1 MVADRIHL
9 VRHGEVHNPQGVLY
23 GRLPNFGLSDLGHK
37 MAAEAANELQKSG
50 RKMGA
55 LYCSPLQRTR
65 ESANPVAKAFGLT
78 AIIDDRFIEPHNIFE
93 GKVIS
98 GGRILLKPHLWF
110 HLRNP
115 SQPSWGEPYEQIVS
129 RMREGILEAASQVTG
144 GDLVIVSH
152 QLPIWMVHS
161 LAQGIKLPHNP
172 TQRRCALSSITSF
185 EIKNGELVEVEY
197 RDPAADLR
205 KAAKDVGAV

>member
-1 MVADRIHL
+1 MAADRIHL

-23 GRLPNFGLSDLGHK
+23 GRLPNFGLSKLGHK
-37 MAAEAANELQKSG
+37 MAQQAALEIQNSG
-50 RKMGA
+50 RKVAA

-65 ESANPVAKAFGLT
+65 ESAQPFQELFGLT
-78 AIIDDRFIEPHNIFE
+78 PVIDDRLIEPHNIFE

-115 SQPSWGEPYEQIVS
+115 SKPSWGEPYQQIAS
-129 RMREGILEAASQVTG
+129 RMTEAIFAAADSVES

-161 LAQGIKLPHNP
+161 WASEQPLPHNP

-185 EIKNGELVEVEY
+185 EIQDGKLVEVDY
-197 RDPAADLR
+197 KDPAALLR
-205 KAAKDVGAV
+205 AQAKDVGAV

>member
-9 VRHGEVHNPQGVLY
+9 VRHGEVHNPEGVLY

-37 MAAEAANELQKSG
+37 MAAEAAKELQNSG
-50 RKMGA
+50 RKITA

-65 ESANPVAKAFGLT
+65 ESSNPIAKTFGLT
-78 AIIDDRFIEPHNIFE
+78 AIIDERFIEPHNIFE
-93 GKVIS
+93 GKVIR
-98 GGRILLKPHLWF
+98 GARILLKPHLWF

-115 SQPSWGEPYEQIVS
+115 SQPSWGEPYEQIVA
-129 RMREGILEAASQVTG
+129 RMTEGILEAAAQVEG

-161 LAQGIKLPHNP
+161 MAVRAKHPHNP

-185 EIKNGELVEVEY
+185 EIKEGKLVEVDY
-197 RDPAADLR
+197 RDPAEKLR
-205 KAAKDVGAV
+205 ESAKDVGAV

>member
-9 VRHGEVHNPQGVLY
+9 VRHGEVHNPEGVLY

-37 MAAEAANELQKSG
+37 MAAEAANQLQNSG
-50 RKMGA
+50 RKITA

-65 ESANPVAKAFGLT
+65 ESANPIAKAFGLT
-78 AIIDDRFIEPHNIFE
+78 AIIDEKFIEPHNIFE
-93 GKVIS
+93 GKVIR
-98 GGRILLKPHLWF
+98 GARILLKPHLWF

-115 SQPSWGEPYEQIVS
+115 SEPSWGEPYEHIVA
-129 RMREGILEAASQVTG
+129 RMNEGILEAAEQVAH

-161 LAQGIKLPHNP
+161 LAVGAKYPHNP

-185 EIKNGELVEVEY
+185 EIKDGKLVEVDY
-197 RDPAADLR
+197 RDPSEALR
-205 KAAKDVGAV
+205 ESAKDVGAV

>member
-1 MVADRIHL
+1 MAADRIHL

-23 GRLPNFGLSDLGHK
+23 GRLPNFGLSKLGHK
-37 MAAEAANELQKSG
+37 MAQQAALELQNSG
-50 RKMGA
+50 RKVVA

-65 ESANPVAKAFGLT
+65 ESSQPFQEAFGLT
-78 AIIDDRFIEPHNIFE
+78 PVIDDRLIEPHNIFE

-115 SQPSWGEPYEQIVS
+115 SKPSWGEPYQQIAS
-129 RMREGILEAASQVTG
+129 RMTEAIFAAADSVES

-161 LAQGIKLPHNP
+161 WASDQPLPHNP

-185 EIKNGELVEVEY
+185 EIQDGKLVEVDY
-197 RDPAADLR
+197 KDPAALLR
-205 KAAKDVGAV
+205 AQAKDVGAV